1 MTDFTAPATRTVKVK
16 VRHSIDCKHR
26 NEGTEFRGC
35 DCPKALSIYEGA
47 GSGSNKLIS
56 AKTRSWAKAEDL
68 AQEYRDRFNPD
79 KQELKRLRAVKE
91 AQQVSIEEAVS
102 IYYGD
107 MKVRQCSP
115 GTIGMARSLFGHID
129 PETKAITK
137 NGHLFNWLS
146 TLTVNDRPT
155 CVADLNPAH
164 LTAWRSTWEFGDYTA
179 AQRWGMVKGF
189 LNFCEVQ
196 GWISVS
202 PARKIRRL
210 EYEKGSRT
218 AIFTD
223 HEYNRILEAVAQYA
237 PENRPEET
245 RKVWQQRLT
254 TFVELLRWSGM
265 AMIDAVQ
272 YRPEL
277 VDSDGVLQYRRKK
290 TDILATVPLPQHL
303 IVLLRDVPLEK
314 DSVGTSMP
322 FRMKHYSAHSDTV
335 TWRKRLFKLFDLAG
349 IKSVRTE
356 QGTMRRPHPHMFRDT
371 FAVGMLRH
379 GAKLHTVSKML
390 GHSKTTI
397 TEQAYLPW
405 CSELKEAHIA
415 DARKALAQATPKKS
429 RLRVI
434 NR

>member
-1 MTDFTAPATRTVKVK
+1 MRLIHESTRTVKVV
-16 VRHSIDCKHR
+16 VRHAADCKDKKKGH
-26 NEGTEFRGC
+26 EWRGC
-35 DCPKALSIYEGA
+35 KCRKSLRIYEGA
-47 GSGSNKLIS
+47 GTGTNKTVS

-68 AQEYRDRFNPD
+68 AQEFRDRFNPD

-91 AQQVSIEEAVS
+91 REQVTIEEAVALYCADM
-102 IYYGD
+102 IVRLGD
-107 MKVRQCSP
+107 N
-115 GTIGMARSLFGHID
+115 GTVGMARSLFGHID
-129 PETKAITK
+129 PETKAVNK
-137 NGHLFNWLS
+137 NGHLFDWLS
-146 TLTVNDRPT
+146 TLSVTDRPT
-155 CVADLNPAH
+155 SIADINPAH
-164 LTAWRSTWEFGDYTA
+164 VTAWRSTWKFGDYTA

-189 LNFCEVQ
+189 FNFCETQ
-196 GWISVS
+196 GWIQVS

-223 HEYNRILEAVAQYA
+223 DQYTKILESVAEYD

-272 YRPEL
+272 FRPEL
-277 VDSDGVLQYRRKK
+277 VDGDGVLQYRRQK
-290 TDILATVPLPQHL
+290 TDILATVPLPEHL
-303 IVLLRDVPLEK
+303 IIMLRDVPMER
-314 DSVGTSMP
+314 DSFGPSMP
-322 FRMKHYSAHSDTV
+322 FRMKHYTAHSDTV

-356 QGTMRRPHPHMFRDT
+356 QGTMRRPHPHMLRDT
-371 FAVGMLRH
+371 FAVSHLRH

-415 DARKALAQATPKKS
+415 DARKSLAQATPKKS
-429 RLRVI
+429 RIRVI
-434 NR
+434 NQ